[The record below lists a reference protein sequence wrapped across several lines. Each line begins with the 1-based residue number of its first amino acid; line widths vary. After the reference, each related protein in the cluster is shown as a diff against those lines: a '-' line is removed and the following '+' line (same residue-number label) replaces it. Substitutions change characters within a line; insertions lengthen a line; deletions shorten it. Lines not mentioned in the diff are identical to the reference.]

1 MFYAEIYQAFRE
13 IIFVQKELQIYG
25 YLFLNEKKCTIQDV
39 RFITILILNEDKVKK
54 KKVTVQANQ
63 PSLNTNSKLAR

>member
-1 MFYAEIYQAFRE
+1 MFYAEIYQAFRG

-54 KKVTVQANQ
+54 KK
-63 PSLNTNSKLAR
+63 

>member
-63 PSLNTNSKLAR
+63 PSLNTSSKLAR